1 VTFRCRYDGFL
12 LRKAAQL
19 GKALAKAFV
28 SPTGIP
34 HGRCV
39 CRVWRVVA
47 HVTCHTSHRSLNL
60 RGGVVAGESN
70 FTATATAGT
79 LLLEFS
85 TLSRLTRTPT
95 CPLPPPS
102 PPPPPPPPIFY
113 DVLLQQLHV
122 AGTHRPG
129 CAAAAPQQAR
139 PARRPH
145 RHNQRR
151 VEPQDIV
158 VGQRQRQL
166 VRAPRPPPLHFC
178 NILHPL
184 PRCIFV
190 AFYTLS
196 PAAFL

>member
-1 VTFRCRYDGFL
+1 MTFRCRYDGFL

-39 CRVWRVVA
+39 SRVECCCICHVSHVTLI

-95 CPLPPPS
+95 CPSPPLPS
-102 PPPPPPPPIFY
+102 PPPSH
-113 DVLLQQLHV
+113 LL
-122 AGTHRPG
+122 
-129 CAAAAPQQAR
+129 
-139 PARRPH
+139 
-145 RHNQRR
+145 
-151 VEPQDIV
+151 
-158 VGQRQRQL
+158 
-166 VRAPRPPPLHFC
+166 
-178 NILHPL
+178 
-184 PRCIFV
+184 
-190 AFYTLS
+190 
-196 PAAFL
+196 